1 MGKYHLGAARIPLC
15 GARGTAN
22 RYNVICV
29 SKREWDQLSEQLRCA
44 KCAEKLRTTARLDH
58 VHRPPRLQDTGR
70 AA

>member
-44 KCAEKLRTTARLDH
+44 KCAEKLRTTAG
-58 VHRPPRLQDTGR
+58 Q
-70 AA
+70 